1 MPALPKKKG
10 KAKSKA
16 KARAKAKSKAVS
28 DDSEEVEDGS
38 QPGEAPGDDDGAQE
52 EEDLDE
58 RQAQGIPERAAPSK
72 KDSTRDLLT
81 VFSDRLEAS
90 FPCGKGEFETLEGQW
105 CLICRAE
112 TEASIQE
119 KLRPK
124 KTRRECFFLGS
135 NSTCR
140 GHIASFHFEEYER
153 RCDAAK
159 PKIPMATRC
168 IPLEVQKARNE
179 QTKKDG
185 QRKLD
190 FVKVNAPK
198 EFTRAGVLK
207 AVSVHVACDDQALL
221 LADKASFRNCLVSM
235 RPEARRAD
243 LPSSHEVRAFIHNAF
258 VERLNDLKRDIEKA
272 PGKVSCTADGWSADT
287 TKYGYLGM
295 TAHWIDVDDSGKWT
309 LRAEVVGF
317 RLIHGTHAGSNLGRY
332 FVGLCDRVGIMSRSD
347 SKLYTVTLDNTS
359 SNNKICDTI
368 ASQHNLRQLPTWS
381 AFENQLG
388 CLEHV
393 VNLATIDVM
402 GYITKLAA
410 VETATA
416 IWEYDPSE
424 PTNRVLGGSLDTI
437 AAIRTLAI
445 KIQASGQ
452 RIQYFEGQQLECGIT
467 KPLKITLHSN
477 VRWGS
482 AYNMLD
488 RAYKLRQ
495 AIDLFTSGADRLYG
509 PITTIRSNGR
519 ITKKIAWSAFTLTS
533 ADWARVHEAKT
544 ILADSNCVLHHFSAE
559 QQPTL
564 YRALP
569 ALEDLQTLWEAKL
582 KNPMYV
588 LYHAAIQCGL
598 DKLNK
603 YYSRF
608 DEKPAYVLALVLHP
622 YFKIQYIKL
631 AWGGMVEQAAEI
643 ADGNLDAKNWQA
655 EAELIVDNAMAEYW
669 RTRPQ
674 QPTVSSS
681 RPPPAASDEDRE
693 DSFLSEFDRHRLTLL
708 TDGTDSHWQ
717 SELRRYLKDVP
728 ADVTRDTDIVAWWS
742 VHAKLYP
749 TLARIALDILPSQA
763 SSVPCE
769 RVFSSAKLTATD
781 RRARLGA
788 IIFEELQIMKA
799 AWCPQLIDHAKS
811 NSQEIEVVEEEF
823 ESIFAADEELEG
835 WDQEDM

>member
-1 MPALPKKKG
+1 MASGRPTTDKSSSPSTLLTPCQLKHRIPTDPPMAKPSKAGPSRRNQPKTQIKKAKPLTDPKTKVTTRSTTNSKKRAARDDDSGSEEEEEDASPRRSRRKHTKRADTGDTSEEDMPAPPKKKG
-10 KAKSKA
+10 KAKGKA

-28 DDSEEVEDGS
+28 DDLEEVEGS

-90 FPCGKGEFETLEGQW
+90 FPCGKGEFETLEGRW
-105 CLICRAE
+105 AE

-168 IPLEVQKARNE
+168 IPLVVQKARNE
-179 QTKKDG
+179 ETKKDG

-207 AVSVHVACDDQALL
+207 AVSVHVACDDQVSSNPSVQWNILIDPAVQALL

-243 LPSSHEVRAFIHNAF
+243 LPSSHEVRAFIHNF
-258 VERLNDLKRDIEKA
+258 VERLNDLKRNIEKA

-317 RLIHGTHAGSNLGRY
+317 RLIHGTHTGSNLGQY

-347 SKLYTVTLDNTS
+347 SKL
-359 SNNKICDTI
+359 
-368 ASQHNLRQLPTWS
+368 
-381 AFENQLG
+381 G

-393 VNLATIDVM
+393 VNLATINVM
-402 GYITKLAA
+402 GHITKLAA

-416 IWEYDPSE
+416 IWEYDLSE
-424 PTNRVLGGSLDTI
+424 LNRVLGGSLDTI
-437 AAIRTLAI
+437 AAIRMLAI
-445 KIQASGQ
+445 KASGQ
-452 RIQYFEGQQLECGIT
+452 HIQYFEGQQLECGIT

-482 AYNMLD
+482 AYNMLN

-544 ILADSNCVLHHFSAE
+544 ILA
-559 QQPTL
+559 
-564 YRALP
+564 
-569 ALEDLQTLWEAKL
+569 
-582 KNPMYV
+582 
-588 LYHAAIQCGL
+588 
-598 DKLNK
+598 
-603 YYSRF
+603 
-608 DEKPAYVLALVLHP
+608 LV
-622 YFKIQYIKL
+622 
-631 AWGGMVEQAAEI
+631 WGGMVEQAAEI

-655 EAELIVDNAMAEYW
+655 EAELIVGNA
-669 RTRPQ
+669 
-674 QPTVSSS
+674 PTVSSS
-681 RPPPAASDEDRE
+681 RPPSPAASDEDRE

-708 TDGTDSHWQ
+708 TDETDNWQ

-742 VHAKLYP
+742 GHAKLYP

-763 SSVPCE
+763 SSVPCK

-799 AWCPQLIDHAKS
+799 VWRPQLIDHAKN

-823 ESIFAADEELEG
+823 ESIFAADEELKG
-835 WDQEDM
+835 WDQEDL